1 MDICFAVGKYTNYGL
16 GVEFD
21 TMRYFKDQKQAIEY
35 FNTVCAQNPDKFA
48 LYTIKDGYIKT
59 LSRYVYV
66 NEEVDIGPITPICGS
81 IN

>member
-35 FNTVCAQNPDKFA
+35 FNTVCAQSPDKA
-48 LYTIKDGYIKT
+48 MLMIIA
-59 LSRYVYV
+59 SYVSDYHAD
-66 NEEVDIGPITPICGS
+66 ND
-81 IN
+81 NDD